1 LKGNFVF
8 LGVLTAKIDVRDKL
22 AAIKSLRIQ
31 IERFQSSR
39 EYTKS
44 HGGSR
49 FKVKFF
55 LKKSP

>member
-8 LGVLTAKIDVRDKL
+8 LGVLTAKIDVRGKL

-55 LKKSP
+55 